1 MEFLKPDFLQK
12 VLNFL
17 SFKILHQVR
26 DKLNILLST
35 LASISTITTTTL
47 ASLAALHYSHTGV

>member
-17 SFKILHQVR
+17 SFEVLHQVR
-26 DKLNILLST
+26 DEFNILLST
-35 LASISTITTTTL
+35 LASIASISTTL
-47 ASLAALHYSHTGV
+47 TSTLAALHYSHTGV